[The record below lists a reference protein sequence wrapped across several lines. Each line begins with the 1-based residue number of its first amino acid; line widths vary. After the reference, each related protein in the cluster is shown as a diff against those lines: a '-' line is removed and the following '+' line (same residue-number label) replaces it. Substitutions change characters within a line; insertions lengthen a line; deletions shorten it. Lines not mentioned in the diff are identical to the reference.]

1 MTNTVLQPAQVREM
15 LGIRDQI
22 TKLPGQLYMLGAHG
36 RASGSP
42 ELERLCFDIAD
53 QLTLA
58 QVQMDRAL
66 LLAAANKEEKKK

>member
-1 MTNTVLQPAQVREM
+1 MITVLSAAQVREM
-15 LGIRDQI
+15 ISIRDQI
-22 TKLPGQLYMLGAHG
+22 TRLPGQLYMLGARG
-36 RASGSP
+36 RTAGSP

-66 LLAAANKEEKKK
+66 LLAAANKEEKEP